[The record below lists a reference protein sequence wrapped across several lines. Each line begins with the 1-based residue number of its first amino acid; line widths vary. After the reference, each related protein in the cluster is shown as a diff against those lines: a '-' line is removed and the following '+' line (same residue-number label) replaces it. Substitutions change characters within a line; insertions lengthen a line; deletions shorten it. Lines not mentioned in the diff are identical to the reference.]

1 MWRLQ
6 GTPAQRKGCVLFV
19 DDEEAL
25 VQIGREMLDYLGYE
39 AVVKTLSA
47 EALAVFRA
55 APEQFDLV
63 MTYYEMAQ
71 MSGEVSGSLA
81 AGYSSETVVLQCTG
95 GSAMTGENAHRLG
108 LDALLRKLFRL
119 DDITSVIDLALTPRS
134 PQES

>member
-39 AVVKTLSA
+39 AVVKTLSP

-63 MTYYEMAQ
+63 MTDYEMPH
-71 MSGEVSGSLA
+71 MSGEVLA
-81 AGYSSETVVLQCTG
+81 RELRDIRPDIPIILCTG
-95 GSAMTGENAHRLG
+95 SSAMTGENAHRLG
-108 LDALLRKLFRL
+108 FDALLRKPFRL

-134 PQES
+134 PQKF